1 MIATS
6 PVRVQTSE
14 NSQSPSSPPTTLSP
28 AGYKD
33 VRSLGVTSNGK
44 ISGTAV
50 GNSGETKVEVDSSG
64 AVGERRWMQMGN
76 TLWSPCDPPRTRTC
90 ERNREGACTVLSPT
104 VHSQEA
110 LMLKFTNIALVAA
123 LGLGVAACGNNPT
136 DRALTGGAIGAGTG
150 AVVGSTMG
158 APLAGA
164 VVGGLGGAAIGAAT
178 TPRNDY
184 GYYR

>member
-1 MIATS
+1 MRPKRCGATMRR
-6 PVRVQTSE
+6 VRLV
-14 NSQSPSSPPTTLSP
+14 
-28 AGYKD
+28 
-33 VRSLGVTSNGK
+33 VV
-44 ISGTAV
+44 
-50 GNSGETKVEVDSSG
+50 
-64 AVGERRWMQMGN
+64 
-76 TLWSPCDPPRTRTC
+76 PRTRIR
-90 ERNREGACTVLSPT
+90 ERNRTASSVVLSLT
-104 VHSQEA
+104 IHAQET
-110 LMLKFTNIALVAA
+110 LMLKFTNIAIVAA

-158 APLAGA
+158 SPVAGA